1 MLVGELDTFYKCEY
15 QVLFTAR
22 SLLYIGVARATLT
35 HLADALSFGCPGI
48 RENPTS
54 KFQVPST

>member
-54 KFQVPST
+54 MYFA